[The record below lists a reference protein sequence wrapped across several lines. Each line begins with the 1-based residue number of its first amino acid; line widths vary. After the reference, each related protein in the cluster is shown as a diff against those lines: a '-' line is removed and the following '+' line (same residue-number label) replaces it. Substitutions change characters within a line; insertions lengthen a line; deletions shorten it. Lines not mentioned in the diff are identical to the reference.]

1 MPPEFDYQAAD
12 RLSWVLKQFGEKI
25 DWFLWLRNGRREALL
40 STPDSDNWQGAKRTR
55 YEHDLARQRAALI
68 HLKDEAKR
76 LKARVDDATAQAHA
90 RHARQKP
97 RN

>member
-12 RLSWVLKQFGEKI
+12 RLSWVLKQFIEKI
-25 DWFLWLRNGRREALL
+25 DWFLWLRNGQRKALL
-40 STPDSDNWQGAKRTR
+40 STPTSANWQGAKRTR

-68 HLKDEAKR
+68 HLREEATR
-76 LKARVDDATAQAHA
+76 LKAHVDHATTQAHA
-90 RHARQKP
+90 QHAQQKP